1 MLFCFVLFE
10 RRTFQ
15 IRKNKKPRLKKSHC
29 NKLQKEIQKF
39 IIRFCF
45 YLNMKSEIQII
56 VSCFHVKMHFCF
68 KFQKYSSFF
77 VFHFHDG
84 SEKPIT

>member
-1 MLFCFVLFE
+1 MILPNNQISMKKKSFLLWNMLFCFVLFE

-29 NKLQKEIQKF
+29 NKLQNEIQKF

-56 VSCFHVKMHFCF
+56 V
-68 KFQKYSSFF
+68 
-77 VFHFHDG
+77 
-84 SEKPIT
+84 